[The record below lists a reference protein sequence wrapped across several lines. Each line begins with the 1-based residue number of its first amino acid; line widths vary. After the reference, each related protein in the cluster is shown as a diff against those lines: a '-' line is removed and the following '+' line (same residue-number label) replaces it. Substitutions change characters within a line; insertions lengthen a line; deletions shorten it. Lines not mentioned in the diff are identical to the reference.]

1 MVGILLNELLIA
13 EFPMPAQKIPRL
25 YLLNEFESAPLSTL
39 FNQQT
44 IAAVLSCSTQLL
56 ERNRWAGSGVPY
68 LKIGRK
74 VLYRKSDVLDFLQ
87 QQKIYRSTSDEGQS
101 AKA

>member
-1 MVGILLNELLIA
+1 MST
-13 EFPMPAQKIPRL
+13 QKPSRL
-25 YLLNEFESAPLSTL
+25 HLLNEFESAPQSAL

-87 QQKIYRSTSDEGQS
+87 QQKVYHSTSDEGQS
-101 AKA
+101 QQAESA

>member
-1 MVGILLNELLIA
+1 MSI
-13 EFPMPAQKIPRL
+13 QKPTRL
-25 YLLNEFESAPLSTL
+25 HLLNEFDSAPESAL

-56 ERNRWAGSGVPY
+56 ERNRWAGTSVPY

-74 VLYRKSDVLDFLQ
+74 VLYRKSDVLGFLQ

-101 AKA
+101 LALVNE

>member
-1 MVGILLNELLIA
+1 MST
-13 EFPMPAQKIPRL
+13 QKPSRL
-25 YLLNEFESAPLSTL
+25 HFLNEFESAPSSSL

-68 LKIGRK
+68 IKIGHK

-87 QQKIYRSTSDEGQS
+87 QQKVYRSTSDTGQLL
-101 AKA
+101 ALVNE

>member
-1 MVGILLNELLIA
+1 MSLEKLS
-13 EFPMPAQKIPRL
+13 RL
-25 YLLNEFESAPLSTL
+25 DLLNEFDSAPESAL

-56 ERNRWAGSGVPY
+56 ERNRWAGTSVPY

-74 VLYRKSDVLDFLQ
+74 VLYRKSDVLGFLQ
-87 QQKIYRSTSDEGQS
+87 QQKVYRSTSDEGRS
-101 AKA
+101 LALANK

>member
-1 MVGILLNELLIA
+1 MSIEK
-13 EFPMPAQKIPRL
+13 PTRL
-25 YLLNEFESAPLSTL
+25 HLLNEFDSAPESAL

-56 ERNRWAGSGVPY
+56 ERNRWAGTSIPY

-74 VLYRKSDVLDFLQ
+74 VLYRKSDVLGFLQ
-87 QQKIYRSTSDEGQS
+87 QQRVYRSTSDEGQ
-101 AKA
+101 ALAMGNE

>member
-1 MVGILLNELLIA
+1 MST
-13 EFPMPAQKIPRL
+13 QKPSRSSF
-25 YLLNEFESAPLSTL
+25 LNEFESAPQSAL

-74 VLYRKSDVLDFLQ
+74 VLYRKSDILNFLQ
-87 QQKIYRSTSDEGQS
+87 QQKIYRSTSDEGQTL
-101 AKA
+101 AAIYE

>member
-1 MVGILLNELLIA
+1 MST
-13 EFPMPAQKIPRL
+13 QKPSRL
-25 YLLNEFESAPLSTL
+25 HLLNEFESAPQSAL

-87 QQKIYRSTSDEGQS
+87 QQKVYHSTSDEGQS
-101 AKA
+101 QQVESA

>member
-1 MVGILLNELLIA
+1 MSI
-13 EFPMPAQKIPRL
+13 QKPTRL
-25 YLLNEFESAPLSTL
+25 HLLNEFDSAPESAL

-56 ERNRWAGSGVPY
+56 ERNRWAGTSVPY

-74 VLYRKSDVLDFLQ
+74 VLYRKSDVLGFLQ
-87 QQKIYRSTSDEGQS
+87 QQKVYRSTSDEGQS
-101 AKA
+101 LASINE

>member
-1 MVGILLNELLIA
+1 MT
-13 EFPMPAQKIPRL
+13 AQKPSRL
-25 YLLNEFESAPLSTL
+25 HLLNEFESAPQSAL

-87 QQKIYRSTSDEGQS
+87 QQKVYHSTSDEGRSQTVKR
-101 AKA
+101 A

>member
-1 MVGILLNELLIA
+1 MSI
-13 EFPMPAQKIPRL
+13 QKPSRL
-25 YLLNEFESAPLSTL
+25 SLLNEFESAPQSAL

-56 ERNRWAGSGVPY
+56 ERNRWAGSSVPY

-101 AKA
+101 LVLAVA

>member
-1 MVGILLNELLIA
+1 MS
-13 EFPMPAQKIPRL
+13 MQKPSRL
-25 YLLNEFESAPLSTL
+25 SLLNEFESAPQSAL
-39 FNQQT
+39 FNQRT

-56 ERNRWAGSGVPY
+56 ERNRWAGSSVPY

-87 QQKIYRSTSDEGQS
+87 QQKVYRSTSDEGQ
-101 AKA
+101 ALAAIYE

>member
-1 MVGILLNELLIA
+1 MRVSEELNS
-13 EFPMPAQKIPRL
+13 
-25 YLLNEFESAPLSTL
+25 YSAL

-56 ERNRWAGSGVPY
+56 ERNRWAGSSVPY

-87 QQKIYRSTSDEGQS
+87 QQKIYRSTSDAGQ
-101 AKA
+101 ALVAINV

>member
-1 MVGILLNELLIA
+1 MSI
-13 EFPMPAQKIPRL
+13 QKPTRIH
-25 YLLNEFESAPLSTL
+25 LLNEFDSAPESAL

-56 ERNRWAGSGVPY
+56 ERNRWAGTSVPY

-74 VLYRKSDVLDFLQ
+74 VLYRKSDVLGFLQ
-87 QQKIYRSTSDEGQS
+87 QQKVYRL
-101 AKA
+101 K

>member
-1 MVGILLNELLIA
+1 MSTRQLSRIE
-13 EFPMPAQKIPRL
+13 
-25 YLLNEFESAPLSTL
+25 LLNEFDSAPESAL

-56 ERNRWAGSGVPY
+56 ERNRWAGTSVPY

-74 VLYRKSDVLDFLQ
+74 VLYRKSDVLGFLQ
-87 QQKIYRSTSDEGQS
+87 QQKVYRSTSDEVQS
-101 AKA
+101 QA

>member
-1 MVGILLNELLIA
+1 MSI
-13 EFPMPAQKIPRL
+13 QKPTRL
-25 YLLNEFESAPLSTL
+25 HLLNEFDSAPESAL

-56 ERNRWAGSGVPY
+56 ERNRWAGTSVPY

-74 VLYRKSDVLDFLQ
+74 VLYRKSDVVGFLQ
-87 QQKIYRSTSDEGQS
+87 QQRVYRSTSDEGQ
-101 AKA
+101 ALAMGNE

>member
-1 MVGILLNELLIA
+1 
-13 EFPMPAQKIPRL
+13 MPAQKPSRL
-25 YLLNEFESAPLSTL
+25 NLLNEFESAPKSAL

-44 IAAVLSCSTQLL
+44 ITAVLSCSTQLL
-56 ERNRWAGSGVPY
+56 ERNHWAGGGVPY

-87 QQKIYRSTSDEGQS
+87 QQKVYHSTSDEGQS
-101 AKA
+101 QTVKSA